1 MKFQW
6 YHIVFTVLLI
16 ILICLIIYYYIQ
28 YEEMMGE
35 IVPDYTQY
43 PPAPISPRRRPG
55 VIDLN

>member
-1 MKFQW
+1 MD
-6 YHIVFTVLLI
+6 
-16 ILICLIIYYYIQ
+16 
-28 YEEMMGE
+28 E